1 MHDLHYHTRPTG
13 GKSLGLSIGLNLLI
27 SVSQGIGAVISGSY
41 SLLADA
47 LHNMTDVFSLVIS
60 FIAVKLGSKR
70 NTLKRTFG
78 YQRAEMMAAFFN
90 SLTLILL
97 AGFLIFEGIFRWKK
111 EPVINFE
118 WVIWL
123 AVASILINAVSVL
136 LLHKDAKESINI
148 KSSYLHLFTDM
159 LTSIAVLIGGL
170 MMKYF
175 GWFWVDSL
183 LTILIALFLLVQSF
197 SIFYRSLRSL
207 LMFTPKGVN
216 IKNIANDIEKI
227 NGIKN
232 IHHMHVW
239 EMNDH
244 SVILE
249 AHIDLTEDYR
259 ISQFEKILLEIETLL
274 HDDYDISH
282 VNIQP
287 EIFKPDSKQI
297 IA

>member
-1 MHDLHYHTRPTG
+1 MSEHYHTHPLG
-13 GKSLGLSIGLNLLI
+13 EKSLKWSITLNLLI
-27 SVSQGIGAVISGSY
+27 SLSQGVGAVISGSY
-41 SLLADA
+41 ALLADA
-47 LHNMTDVFSLVIS
+47 LHNLTDVFSLAIS
-60 FIAVKLGSKR
+60 YIAVKLGSKR

-97 AGFLIFEGIFRWKK
+97 GGFLIFESIFRWKK
-111 EPVINFE
+111 EPIISYE

-123 AVASILINAVSVL
+123 AVASILINAVSAL
-136 LLHKDAKESINI
+136 LLHRDAKASINI

-159 LTSIAVLIGGL
+159 LTSIAVFVGGL

-183 LTILIALFLLVQSF
+183 LTILIAVFLLIQSF
-197 SIFYRSLRSL
+197 GIFYRSLRSL
-207 LMFTPKGVN
+207 LMFTPKGIDLEQIV
-216 IKNIANDIEKI
+216 KDI
-227 NGIKN
+227 NTVSGIKDM
-232 IHHMHVW
+232 HHVHVW

-244 SVILE
+244 SIMLE
-249 AHIDLTEDYR
+249 AHIDLIKDFR
-259 ISQFEKILLEIETLL
+259 ISEFEKILLEIEALL
-274 HDDYDISH
+274 LDNYGISH

-287 EIFKPDSKQI
+287 EIFKSDSKQI

>member
-1 MHDLHYHTRPTG
+1 MHELHHHTKPVG
-13 GKSLGLSIGLNLLI
+13 EKSLELSIGLNLLI

-41 SLLADA
+41 SLLSDA
-47 LHNMTDVFSLVIS
+47 LHNLTDVFSLVVS
-60 FIAVKLGSKR
+60 FIAVKLGSKK
-70 NTLKRTFG
+70 NTLSRTFG
-78 YQRAEMMAAFFN
+78 FQRAEMMAAFFN

-97 AGFLIFEGIFRWKK
+97 AGFLIFEGIIRWRK

-123 AVASILINAVSVL
+123 AVASILINAASVF
-136 LLHKDAKESINI
+136 LLHNDAKESINI

-159 LTSIAVLIGGL
+159 LTSIAVLVGGL
-170 MMKYF
+170 LMKYF

-197 SIFYRSLRSL
+197 NIFNHSLRSL
-207 LMFTPKGVN
+207 LMFTPKNVN
-216 IKNIANDIEKI
+216 IEQIAKDVETIQEV
-227 NGIKN
+227 KN
-232 IHHMHVW
+232 IHHIHVW
-239 EMNDH
+239 EMSNRTI
-244 SVILE
+244 ILE
-249 AHIDLTEDYR
+249 AHIDLTEDFR
-259 ISQFEKILLEIETLL
+259 ISQFEPILLQIEKLL
-274 HDDYDISH
+274 HDKYNISH